1 MLELPSLLDAEVG
14 HVLREAVV
22 ENRSLGAFK
31 VNRRVFTD
39 EAVLAAER
47 RIIFDHCWLYLGHA
61 SEVPDPSS
69 FVTRS
74 VGGRPLIF
82 NRGRDGTIQAS
93 DLARA
98 FGWLSV
104 PVPKAGVSLTAGA
117 VDLLPFMPPSAS
129 WINAMRVPVVMDT
142 TRAREQLG
150 WEPLYDTRAVLE
162 DTVSSARDAGLL

>member
-1 MLELPSLLDAEVG
+1 MDRPIRYGLSIAAFADRTETVMLELPSLLDAEVG

-47 RIIFDHCWLYLGHA
+47 RIIFDHCCLYLGHA

-82 NRGRDGTIQAS
+82 NRGRDGTIQAFFNTCS
-93 DLARA
+93 HR
-98 FGWLSV
+98 
-104 PVPKAGVSLTAGA
+104 GA
-117 VDLLPFMPPSAS
+117 LVC
-129 WINAMRVPVVMDT
+129 R
-142 TRAREQLG
+142 
-150 WEPLYDTRAVLE
+150 
-162 DTVSSARDAGLL
+162 